1 MTFGLPKLASFP
13 SCRQKLFRPHAS
25 SCGVPFY
32 RPKPPFLS
40 SMFIALVTM
49 LLQCKLCRDTRF
61 CGRVYLRYHSQS
73 HLLSKSQQFQ
83 TLSTLAVRR
92 SDVMHGEAHKLR
104 PHISEGRLGSDESE
118 SAKKGHQERGEGGQ
132 IQCCRPNVT
141 IVNKCTTPA
150 TQKPRQ
156 IQHVAKNSE
165 FTLCTR
171 TKEK

>member
-1 MTFGLPKLASFP
+1 
-13 SCRQKLFRPHAS
+13 
-25 SCGVPFY
+25 
-32 RPKPPFLS
+32 
-40 SMFIALVTM
+40 
-49 LLQCKLCRDTRF
+49 
-61 CGRVYLRYHSQS
+61 
-73 HLLSKSQQFQ
+73 
-83 TLSTLAVRR
+83 
-92 SDVMHGEAHKLR
+92 MHGKAHKLR
-104 PHISEGRLGSDESE
+104 PHISEGRLGSDERE
-118 SAKKGHQERGEGGQ
+118 SAKKGHQERGEGQ